1 MEDFALICW
10 LAWKLWYERNKV
22 VHGGEYGDP
31 YTILDLSIA
40 SFGEWQAL
48 NRAPAQVQAVGPENW
63 SPPQSGCL
71 KLNVD
76 ASVLPGVD
84 HIGIGAVLRDEKGII
99 LGAVAKSLE
108 GSFSPFLAECIALRE
123 GLIFAKDLNL
133 GPIVVETDAINV
145 VTAVGDN
152 CELSIEGPILED
164 VKQLMAQVHSTGI
177 QHIRRSANHV
187 AHLLARFGINAKCT
201 KIWISETP
209 FIVSHAVSTDA
220 IT

>member
-1 MEDFALICW
+1 MLF
-10 LAWKLWYERNKV
+10 RS
-22 VHGGEYGDP
+22 DP

-48 NRAPAQVQAVGPENW
+48 NRAPAQVRAVGPETW
-63 SPPQSGCL
+63 SPPQLGCL

-84 HIGIGAVLRDEKGII
+84 HIGIGAVLCDEKGII
-99 LGAVAKSLE
+99 LGAIAKSLD

-123 GLIFAKDLNL
+123 GLIFAKDFNS

-152 CELSIEGPILED
+152 RKLSMEGPNLED
-164 VKQLMAQVHSTGI
+164 VKQLLVQMHSTGI
-177 QHIRRSANHV
+177 YHTRRSANLV
-187 AHLLARFGINAKCT
+187 AHLLARFSINAKCT
-201 KIWISETP
+201 NVWISETP
-209 FIVSHAVSTDA
+209 IIVSHAVSVHA
-220 IT
+220 IA